1 MHKRTALIV
10 LAALLV
16 ANVVT
21 WSVRNSQA
29 GPAASVFN
37 QLDLLVDV
45 RHELVRWYVEV
56 PDEDKMVDSAVRA
69 MVESLDDPFTTYL
82 SPDDLQSFD
91 KAVRGTFSGIGAEV
105 DVQDRYLTI
114 VSPLEDSP
122 AWKAGILAG
131 DTVLEIDG
139 VSTLDMSVTDAVS
152 KLTGE
157 AGTQVKMLIRHKNGE
172 EKLLTITRAAIN
184 VPTVRGLDRDDSG
197 HWDYTLDPTNNVAY
211 IRLSQFTGKSADD
224 FEAAAKDL
232 KVRGVKGLVIDLRF
246 NPGGLLD
253 AAVRISDIFLPEGK
267 RIVSVN
273 GRSVKEAVYSSTSAT
288 ILPDIPVVLIANESS
303 ASASEVVSGAL
314 TDNGRAQLVG
324 TRTFGKGSVQQ
335 VLKLNDDLG
344 ALKITNAYYYLP
356 NGRNI
361 HRRKGNDTWGVDPL
375 DGFYV
380 PMNTEAVQ
388 KMLDVRRNDATRK
401 LIRQRL
407 AAKTVTPE
415 WIEQDLADPQLA
427 AALRAVLG
435 KINTGQWP
443 VVGESDAHHYAML
456 NQMENL
462 ERQKAA
468 MSDRIAQIDQELE
481 RLRAGDTP
489 NTPVDAV
496 EGTIKEDVKEP
507 VEEPVAP

>member
-1 MHKRTALIV
+1 MAKRFALFALV
-10 LAALLV
+10 ALLL
-16 ANVVT
+16 ANVAV
-21 WSVRNSQA
+21 WSVHNIQA
-29 GPAASVFN
+29 RPASVFN

-45 RHELVRWYVEV
+45 RHELVKWYVED

-69 MVESLDDPFTTYL
+69 MVQSLDDPFTAYL
-82 SPDDLQSFD
+82 SPEELQSFD

-105 DVQDRYLTI
+105 DIQDRYLHIT
-114 VSPLEDSP
+114 SPLEDSP
-122 AWKAGILAG
+122 AWKAGVLAG

-139 VSTLDMSVTDAVS
+139 ESTLDMSLADAVS

-157 AGTQVKMLIRHKNGE
+157 AGTDVKILVRHKNGE

-184 VPTVRGLDRDDSG
+184 VPTVRGLDRDETG
-197 HWDYTLDPTNNVAY
+197 HWDFVLDSTNDIAY

-224 FEAAAKDL
+224 FEAAARAL
-232 KVRGVKGLVIDLRF
+232 KKRNVKGLIVDLRF

-267 RIVSVN
+267 RIVSVK
-273 GRSVKEAVYSSTSAT
+273 GRSVPEKVYRSSDAT
-288 ILPDIPVVLIANESS
+288 ILPDIPVVLIGNESS
-303 ASASEVVSGAL
+303 ASASEVLSGAL
-314 TDNGRAQLVG
+314 TDNDRAQFIG

-380 PMNTEAVQ
+380 PMATEAVQ
-388 KMLDVRRNDATRK
+388 KMLEVRRDDAMRK
-401 LIRQRL
+401 AIHQRIVD
-407 AAKTVTPE
+407 KKVTPE
-415 WIEQDLADPQLA
+415 WIETDLADPQLA
-427 AALRAVLG
+427 AALKAIVG
-435 KINTGQWP
+435 KIKTNEWP
-443 VVGESDAHHYAML
+443 KVGGSDAQHYAIL
-456 NQMENL
+456 TQVENL
-462 ERQKAA
+462 ERQKTALT
-468 MSDRIAQIDQELE
+468 DRMAQIEEELD
-481 RLRAGDTP
+481 RLKSGTASSPGASD
-489 NTPVDAV
+489 DKL
-496 EGTIKEDVKEP
+496 EGTIKGDVP